1 MPDSP
6 LLTTDHDA
14 IRVIT
19 VNRPDKLNALN
30 GATLDALHA
39 AFDAAAD
46 DDSVRA
52 VVLTGA
58 GPKAFVA
65 GADIAEMSGLTPVQG
80 RDFSQRGQRMM
91 RRVEK
96 MPKPVIAMVNR
107 SEEHTSELQSLMR
120 ISYAVFCLKK
130 KKKTSENTNQKYII
144 AYNIYNDI

>member
-1 MPDSP
+1 MLRRPPSSTRTDTLFP
-6 LLTTDHDA
+6 YTTLFRSA
-14 IRVIT
+14 
-19 VNRPDKLNALN
+19 A
-30 GATLDALHA
+30 ALDALHA

-91 RRVEK
+91 RRGGK
-96 MPKPVIAMVNR
+96 MPQTVTAMVKGLAMEIGR
-107 SEEHTSELQSLMR
+107 GTGRGRMGQDR
-120 ISYAVFCLKK
+120 
-130 KKKTSENTNQKYII
+130 
-144 AYNIYNDI
+144 

>member
-6 LLTTDHDA
+6 LLTADHDA

-30 GATLDALHA
+30 AATLDALHA

-46 DDSVRA
+46 DAAVRA

-65 GADIAEMSGLTPVQG
+65 GADIAELSGLTPVQG
-80 RDFSQRGQRMM
+80 RDFSQRGPRMM
-91 RRVEK
+91 RRGEK
-96 MPKPVIAMVNR
+96 MPKPGNATVHSFAQDPHSVG
-107 SEEHTSELQSLMR
+107 
-120 ISYAVFCLKK
+120 
-130 KKKTSENTNQKYII
+130 
-144 AYNIYNDI
+144 

>member
-6 LLTTDHDA
+6 LLTADHDA

-30 GATLDALHA
+30 AATLDALHA

-46 DDSVRA
+46 DAAVRA

-80 RDFSQRGQRMM
+80 RDFSQAGQRMM
-91 RRVEK
+91 RRGEK
-96 MPKPVIAMVNR
+96 MPQPGIAGVKSVALGGR
-107 SEEHTSELQSLMR
+107 QGRE
-120 ISYAVFCLKK
+120 VFCHPRTRAHTPTVPQRRRNLGPA
-130 KKKTSENTNQKYII
+130 TCRGGTQP
-144 AYNIYNDI
+144 